1 MTKDKEPILQ
11 FERSKQDVMDYFGCE
26 GDFFVKPQLELEW
39 AVWQDED
46 FTFLCYWTE
55 DGKKIDAVVVKK
67 GVHDGGRD
75 RLCENRLYF
84 LQQQKPDEVLR
95 KGQWPVEETE
105 KAAQTRLLKPFF
117 LHRLLY

>member
-67 GVHDGGRD
+67 GGAPMIYKAEEYTMVVD
-75 RLCENRLYF
+75 R
-84 LQQQKPDEVLR
+84 KSV
-95 KGQWPVEETE
+95 V
-105 KAAQTRLLKPFF
+105 
-117 LHRLLY
+117 

>member
-67 GVHDGGRD
+67 GGAPMI
-75 RLCENRLYF
+75 Y
-84 LQQQKPDEVLR
+84 KA
-95 KGQWPVEETE
+95 EEYTMVVAIDCV
-105 KAAQTRLLKPFF
+105 KIGFIFCNSKNQPKF
-117 LHRLLY
+117 